1 MSFKS
6 SHDTESKNSNH
17 AQSDSALPSVSDKNN
32 LAVTVTACSL
42 IGKGLAIKGDI
53 GAKEDMLINGR
64 IEGTIAVKNNRV
76 EIGNSGCVNA
86 NVFAKTVVISG
97 EVKGDVYA
105 SEQIVVTKS
114 GRVVGNIHASDI
126 TIEDG
131 ALLKGSIDMQKQDIF
146 KQHVSGAEVHEE
158 PHGKSSAF
166 NFLFRKPRE
175 SAHLEAVAHKE
186 IEFPASAATE
196 ASPLAMDAHAQGV
209 QGDRSMIG
217 ESVMIKGEMTSAED
231 VMIQGAIE
239 GVIYF
244 KANSL
249 GIGPHASI
257 KGNVFVKAM
266 VAQGEIK
273 GDVYASEQVILR
285 KPGHVTG
292 TIHAPRISIE
302 SGAVL
307 SGGIEMEPQNID
319 KVFASINDSSLQAMA
334 SSVTQSGNAQDQQKQ
349 KESSHQSASSL
360 IKDAAMPIFYPRS

>member
-6 SHDTESKNSNH
+6 SHDADVKSTAN
-17 AQSDSALPSVSDKNN
+17 AQSDSALPSISDNH
-32 LAVTVTACSL
+32 LGMTVTACSF
-42 IGKGLAIKGDI
+42 IGKALSIKGDI
-53 GAKEDMLINGR
+53 GAKEDMQVNGR

-76 EIGNSGCVNA
+76 EIGSSGCVNA
-86 NVFAKTVVISG
+86 NVFAKIVIISG

-105 SEQIVVTKS
+105 GEQIIVTKT
-114 GRVVGNIHASDI
+114 GRVVGNIHAADI

-146 KQHVSGAEVHEE
+146 KQHTGSAESHEE
-158 PHGKSSAF
+158 QHGKSSAF

-175 SAHLEAVAHKE
+175 SAHLEAATHKE
-186 IEFPASAATE
+186 IEFPASTASAE
-196 ASPLAMDAHAQGV
+196 ASPLAMDNKAQGSHN
-209 QGDRSMIG
+209 DRSMIG
-217 ESVMIKGEMTSAED
+217 ESVMIKGEITSGED
-231 VMIQGAIE
+231 VLIQGAIE

-244 KANSL
+244 KSNSL
-249 GIGPHASI
+249 GVGPHASI

-266 VAQGEIK
+266 VAQGEVK

-319 KVFASINDSSLQAMA
+319 KVFSTINDSSLQAMA
-334 SSVTQSGNAQDQQKQ
+334 SSAMQSGNAQDNQKQ
-349 KESSHQSASSL
+349 KESGQQSASSL